1 MSDPLP
7 AAINLQAIDDLRAL
21 SPDDGD
27 AFVREVAGIYLAD
40 APLRLAELERSLAAG
55 EAPVFA
61 RAAHTLKGS
70 SANLGAVPLRG
81 LADRLEQLGRR
92 GELATAAPLLAEAQ
106 AEFARVRTELTRLL
120 DLPPAV

>member
-1 MSDPLP
+1 MSEPLP

-27 AFVREVAGIYLAD
+27 AFVREVAGIYLED
-40 APLRLAELERSLAAG
+40 APLRLNEIEKSLAAG
-55 EAPVFA
+55 DAAALA

-70 SANLGAVPLRG
+70 SANLGAAPLRA
-81 LADRLEQLGRR
+81 LANRLEQLGRR
-92 GELATAAPLLAEAQ
+92 GEIATAAPLVAEAQ

-120 DLPPAV
+120 APSP